1 MRNILSVTILL
12 LLIILSSGCKSAN
25 QPASS
30 NNPNASNPTMSP
42 GNPIAQ
48 SSPGAAQEA
57 MNQPNAAQQN
67 NPTMNGVTPVDSTG
81 TTISMM
87 AMDFHSALLQ
97 ADKTRLE
104 PLLADEYK
112 RTRSDGTVVNKAQEL
127 ASVKKMDDM
136 FSMESKPAQINGD
149 TAIVSG
155 TVTLRPPPEKQGGKA
170 VTFQTTDTFK
180 KVKDKWVVTSSVEKN
195 N

>member
-1 MRNILSVTILL
+1 M
-12 LLIILSSGCKSAN
+12 A
-25 QPASS
+25 
-30 NNPNASNPTMSP
+30 
-42 GNPIAQ
+42 
-48 SSPGAAQEA
+48 
-57 MNQPNAAQQN
+57 
-67 NPTMNGVTPVDSTG
+67 GVTPVDSTG
-81 TTISMM
+81 TSISMM

-127 ASVKKMDDM
+127 ASLKKMEDM

-155 TVTLRPPPEKQGGKA
+155 TVTLRPPDKPGQKA
-170 VTFQTTDTFK
+170 ITWQTTDTFK